1 MAFNQNSFIDFT
13 NNDIVE
19 SINNINQGL
28 NENLEIA
35 DTRRYRGGAKLRN
48 IRTLYTYLN
57 QHNAQQIIGLDFNN
71 SDDFLIKLDNFI
83 THEQNRRQYEQN
95 YLDYI
100 NNESI
105 NDDELNE
112 TYNQYY
118 NKQHELNKSYEHNYQ
133 DILNRES
140 FYEDEQ
146 PNESDYQYFN
156 EQQQQITA

>member
-71 SDDFLIKLDNFI
+71 SDDFLIKLDNFSK
-83 THEQNRRQYEQN
+83 
-95 YLDYI
+95 L
-100 NNESI
+100 
-105 NDDELNE
+105 
-112 TYNQYY
+112 
-118 NKQHELNKSYEHNYQ
+118 
-133 DILNRES
+133 
-140 FYEDEQ
+140 
-146 PNESDYQYFN
+146 
-156 EQQQQITA
+156 